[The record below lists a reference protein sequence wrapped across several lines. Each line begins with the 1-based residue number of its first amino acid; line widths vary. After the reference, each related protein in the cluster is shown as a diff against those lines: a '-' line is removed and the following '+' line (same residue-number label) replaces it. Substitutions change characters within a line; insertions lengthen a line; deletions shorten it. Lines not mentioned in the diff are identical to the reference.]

1 MKKFLL
7 FLFTALS
14 FCFMTGCGERK
25 MSEEE
30 IQRKVDALH
39 EKVVEAEKK
48 RDFSQVATII
58 TEVLTYCALLEENNS
73 YKKHVVFSAS
83 QRMGDC
89 QVLSGRL

>member
-1 MKKFLL
+1 MKKVLL
-7 FLFTALS
+7 FSVFVLI

-25 MSEEE
+25 MSDEE

-73 YKKHVVFSAS
+73 
-83 QRMGDC
+83 
-89 QVLSGRL
+89 

>member
-7 FLFTALS
+7 FLFTALT

-25 MSEEE
+25 MSDEE

-48 RDFSQVATII
+48 EIF
-58 TEVLTYCALLEENNS
+58 
-73 YKKHVVFSAS
+73 H
-83 QRMGDC
+83 
-89 QVLSGRL
+89 RLRQL